1 VARRKIRYYSPKRR
15 AIYSKGDEID
25 ALVLFRLFDW
35 KCILCGEKIDPR
47 RRCPDWKAATIEHLK
62 PISRGGTHT
71 WDNVAPAHLKCNM
84 DKGNLNLDLS
94 PVILNI

>member
-25 ALVLFRLFDW
+25 SLVLFRLFDW

-84 DKGNLNLDLS
+84 DKGDLNLDLS
-94 PVILNI
+94 PVILNV